1 MLRRVR
7 SFDCVRFGYWGS
19 IGWCWLT
26 EIAVVGC
33 MGIVDLGGDGAADYR
48 SNCEKK
54 CVEMLL
60 PAEARVFA
68 AADS

>member
-1 MLRRVR
+1 M
-7 SFDCVRFGYWGS
+7 
-19 IGWCWLT
+19 
-26 EIAVVGC
+26 GC